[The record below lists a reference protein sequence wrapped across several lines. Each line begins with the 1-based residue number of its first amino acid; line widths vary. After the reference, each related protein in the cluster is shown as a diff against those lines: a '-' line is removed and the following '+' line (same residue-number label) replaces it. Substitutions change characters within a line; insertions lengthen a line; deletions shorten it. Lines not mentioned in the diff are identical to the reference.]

1 MWWSRRSVS
10 QGLRE
15 QHQVRWTHAVN
26 AASTRGSNQAAQ
38 LGAEGAGCRAQVV
51 QQLGQDV
58 WPRLQGGGGRGQGGA
73 LVLGGSAAAEPERA
87 AAGGPFRVH
96 AGAVCSRHLSTPEGL
111 ARTRII
117 IYNRPAIHTGF
128 TPAPNPG
135 SLGPAA
141 CG

>member
-58 WPRLQGGGGRGQGGA
+58 RPRLLGALQGEGGRGQGGA
-73 LVLGGSAAAEPERA
+73 LVRGGQGAEGRGTFARRRECSIWARMCGSA
-87 AAGGPFRVH
+87 
-96 AGAVCSRHLSTPEGL
+96 C
-111 ARTRII
+111 
-117 IYNRPAIHTGF
+117 
-128 TPAPNPG
+128 
-135 SLGPAA
+135 
-141 CG
+141 